1 MHAHSQ
7 ALPVLALAHPHT
19 HTHTHTHTHIPVL
32 CELVL
37 HSSEPKDG
45 CEHKMLTAHTSH
57 KKAQLCKWTD
67 PGFCVMILLGGPG

>member
-7 ALPVLALAHPHT
+7 ALPVLALVHPHT
-19 HTHTHTHTHIPVL
+19 HTLFPVL

-45 CEHKMLTAHTSH
+45 YEHKMLTAHTSH
-57 KKAQLCKWTD
+57 KKAQLSKWTD
-67 PGFCVMILLGGPG
+67 PGFCVMILLGGPS